1 MTSVLTMRVLI
12 VNKFAHVTG
21 GADRHCLNLA
31 DVLRRRGHEVQFLST
46 AGEANVE
53 ESGAFVEASSTHASR
68 NSIPLRG
75 QPRVALRALWNR
87 EAAVATRSLLR
98 SFRPDVV
105 HAHKLYTQLSVAPL
119 VTSAAAGVP
128 IVQTLHDFELL
139 SASAVDETG
148 GKLDRAE
155 TKLRYRALNNATY
168 PIRRLVHV
176 PRVRE
181 FVSVSRFV
189 GDVYAAHGIRA
200 TVLPNFAS
208 VDRPTGEAPS
218 FSERDGLV
226 YVGRLRPEKGVADV
240 LALAELLPDV
250 TITVAGS
257 GVLEELVR
265 ERALELPNLRV
276 TGFLGREDV
285 TAVLRTARIALVPSR
300 WQEPGALAPLEAMEL
315 ATPVVAYA
323 VGGIAEY
330 VGDAGAGRVVKPDV
344 RALVEACTELYHD
357 ERAWEQASGRAV
369 EAIAT
374 VHSPARYAK
383 GIEEVY
389 ARAIGA
395 GRR

>member
-1 MTSVLTMRVLI
+1 V
-12 VNKFAHVTG
+12 
-21 GADRHCLNLA
+21 
-31 DVLRRRGHEVQFLST
+31 
-46 AGEANVE
+46 
-53 ESGAFVEASSTHASR
+53 
-68 NSIPLRG
+68 
-75 QPRVALRALWNR
+75 RALWNR

-119 VTSAAAGVP
+119 VTAAAAGVP
-128 IVQTLHDFELL
+128 IVQTLHDFELI
-139 SASAVDETG
+139 SASALDETG

-189 GDVYAAHGIRA
+189 GDVHAAHGIRA

-208 VDRPTGEAPS
+208 VDPPTGEAPS

-240 LALAELLPDV
+240 IALAELLPDLRI
-250 TITVAGS
+250 TIAGS
-257 GVLEELVR
+257 GALRDLVHEAAQR
-265 ERALELPNLRV
+265 LPNV
-276 TGFLGREDV
+276 SAPGFLGRDRL
-285 TAVLRTARIALVPSR
+285 TALLANARIAIVPSR
-300 WQEPGALAPLEAMEL
+300 WQEPAGLAALEAMEL

-323 VGGIAEY
+323 VGGLAEY
-330 VGDAGAGRVVKPDV
+330 VGEAGAGRIAEPNVAALA
-344 RALVEACTELYHD
+344 RACRELYDD
-357 ERAWEQASGRAV
+357 EQAWEQASGRAV